1 MKSKIFAA
9 ILIAAVLVSAGL
21 LLLRPKE
28 GAKAEIWLDGE
39 LVKTIDLGS
48 LTEPVE
54 IPVGEGNVVQ
64 AEPGRVR
71 MLSADCP
78 DKLCVHMGWSDS
90 AAKPIVCLPNGVTV
104 VVTGAGGER
113 DAVLR

>member
-28 GAKAEIWLDGE
+28 GTKAEIYLDGE
-39 LVKTIDLGS
+39 LLRTIDLDS

-54 IPVGEGNVVQ
+54 IPVGEGNIVQ

-90 AAKPIVCLPNGVTV
+90 PARPIVCLPNRVTV
-104 VVTGAGGER
+104 VITGGSGESDAVTG
-113 DAVLR
+113 